1 MFGMKAE
8 IALREKALDFELVMV
23 PFDVDRLYEPKHAE
37 VVRINPKQ
45 QVPVLAHGG
54 VEIFDSTQIFEYVE
68 ELKPE
73 PPLWPRERAARAEA
87 RLMELKS
94 DEVFFP
100 PIIRLMG
107 LQEAPQDPAAVTARA
122 AASAFYDDL
131 EERIGARAFLAG
143 DYSYADIAF
152 YMAQVFAHR
161 MGAPMGEHPR
171 LRAWRERV
179 GARDAVAAVLRRL
192 VAFLISHKRPIPD
205 FMARFAP

>member
-23 PFDVDRLYEPKHAE
+23 PFDMDRLYEPKHAE

-45 QVPVLAHGG
+45 QVPVLTHEG

-107 LQEAPQDPAAVTARA
+107 LQEAPQDPAAVAARA

-152 YMAQVFAHR
+152 CMAQVFAHR
-161 MGAPMGEHPR
+161 MGAPMAEHPR

-179 GARDAVAAVLRRL
+179 GAREAVAAVLRRL